1 MRIRSKTGEK
11 LINQFLKRLV
21 LTLILYLLFLHS
33 IILPPDGAL
42 GIGQTG
48 SVRGVGGVGGVGGW

>member
-1 MRIRSKTGEK
+1 MRICSKTGEK

-33 IILPPDGAL
+33 IILPPDGAKAL
-42 GIGQTG
+42 GMGQRVSAELG
-48 SVRGVGGVGGVGGW
+48 VRS